1 MKMFPRGYQENP
13 MTRRRGQLAVD
24 LPQWVSTMGLEWL
37 YEILL
42 RFEALLKTKAPRQG

>member
-1 MKMFPRGYQENP
+1 MKMFPRGYRETP
-13 MTRRRGQLAVD
+13 TARRSGQLAVD

-37 YEILL
+37 YEILS